1 MTKHSDETLDVG
13 GGDLRSMFVADKG
26 WSFIEPDLSQAEDR
40 VVCVLSKDWQALKDY
55 ERTEFK
61 RNKYG
66 LKDDRHTLTAMQVC
80 SLNFDSVT
88 DYDRQIG
95 KKTRHAANY
104 AMGKHQFMLNNAK
117 YGVFTSEWKCGK
129 LLEAFNASNPNIKE
143 VFHAE
148 IQQALADCSCILYSP
163 YGRKRQF
170 FNKWGDEL
178 FKEAYSY
185 IPQATISDCVKFAL
199 LKIVDELKKD
209 APASFFPVLESHD
222 SFLALIKDD
231 VIASAI
237 PIIKKEL
244 EVPINFSKCT
254 LSRDYNLIIPSEIK
268 IGKRWIDYSKDFP
281 DGMTKVI

>member
-1 MTKHSDETLDVG
+1 VG
-13 GGDLRSMFVADKG
+13 
-26 WSFIEPDLSQAEDR
+26 
-40 VVCVLSKDWQALKDY
+40 
-55 ERTEFK
+55 
-61 RNKYG
+61 N
-66 LKDDRHTLTAMQVC
+66 
-80 SLNFDSVT
+80 
-88 DYDRQIG
+88 
-95 KKTRHAANY
+95 
-104 AMGKHQFMLNNAK
+104 
-117 YGVFTSEWKCGK
+117 
-129 LLEAFNASNPNIKE
+129 
-143 VFHAE
+143 
-148 IQQALADCSCILYSP
+148 
-163 YGRKRQF
+163 
-170 FNKWGDEL
+170 EL

-268 IGKRWIDYSKDFP
+268 IGKRWIDYSEDFP
-281 DGMTKVI
+281 DGMSRVQLHP